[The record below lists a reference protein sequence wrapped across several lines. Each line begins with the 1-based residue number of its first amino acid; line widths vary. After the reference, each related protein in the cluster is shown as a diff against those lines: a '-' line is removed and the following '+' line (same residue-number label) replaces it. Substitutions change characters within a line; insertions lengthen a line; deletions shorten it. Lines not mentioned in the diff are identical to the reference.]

1 MAITTKAEL
10 KAYIT
15 RQLGGG
21 VNRIELT
28 DEQLEDVIENA
39 IGYYEREVDGGV
51 EDKIYLLG
59 SIEGVQEYI
68 LDSEVMG
75 VTEVFSSGVTRSSDV
90 LSTLNQFRLDVAQ
103 PLTQA
108 GYAVSGYVA
117 NMQYLSFINQFLAN
131 DTIFNFNPVTKKL
144 TIHQTVTSDSM
155 VAMVVLWSTRNSQ
168 EMWNNNFIKEYSSA
182 LAMKQ
187 WGINMSKFSGAQLLG
202 GMELNGPQMIELA
215 DAEISRL
222 REELTDKE
230 TSPLGIW
237 IG

>member
-1 MAITTKAEL
+1 MAIITKADL
-10 KAYIT
+10 KAYII

-21 VNRIELT
+21 VNNIELT
-28 DEQLEDVIENA
+28 DDQLEDAIENA

-51 EDKIYLLG
+51 EDRIYLLE
-59 SIEGVQEYI
+59 SVEGVQEYI
-68 LDSEVMG
+68 LDAEVMG
-75 VTEVFSSGVTRSSDV
+75 VSEVFSTGVTRTTDI

-144 TIHQTVTSDSM
+144 VVHQTVTSAS
-155 VAMVVLWSTRNSQ
+155 VIAMVVLWSTRNSQ
-168 EMWNNNFIKEYSSA
+168 EMWNNNFIKEYSTA
-182 LAMKQ
+182 LSMKQ
-187 WGINMSKFSGAQLLG
+187 WGINMSKFAGAQLLG
-202 GMELNGPQMIELA
+202 GMELNGSQMIDIA
-215 DAEISRL
+215 DAEITRL